1 MPKYYSI
8 DETAARRAN
17 DANSFYDYTQGST
30 TESYRKMVDEAY
42 ALGDKQKTKVDTM
55 YHDKIDD
62 LVDLYARKLAE
73 NINERNAI
81 DARVPSVLV
90 AGGGNFPVRKKEKQN
105 AARDRNSADYQ
116 NVEKIL
122 DKIRGTGTG
131 GIRSDD
137 SKAISKL
144 KAKLELLQRNQD
156 HMRKVNAWYRK
167 HGTLDGCPDLDDHEA
182 RELQL
187 DMEGSWHLEKKPFM
201 TWQLSNNNAN
211 IHRVKQRIAELTR
224 MADTSYDDMDF
235 DGGKVVFD
243 REANRI
249 MILFDDKPEEDIR
262 TELKSNGYRWA
273 PSRHAWQRQLTENA
287 VRSVK
292 RLSFLVTTA

>member
-167 HGTLDGCPDLDDHEA
+167 HGTLDGCPDMSEDEA
-182 RELQL
+182 RELKL
-187 DMEGSWHLEKKPFM
+187 DMNGGWHFEDKPFM
-201 TWQLSNNNAN
+201 SWQLSNNNAN
-211 IHRVKQRIAELTR
+211 IHRVQQRIAELTR